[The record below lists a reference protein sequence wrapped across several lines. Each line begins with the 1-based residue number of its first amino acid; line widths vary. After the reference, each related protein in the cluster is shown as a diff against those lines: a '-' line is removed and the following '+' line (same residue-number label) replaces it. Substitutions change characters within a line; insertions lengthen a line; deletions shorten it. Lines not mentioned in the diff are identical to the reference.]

1 LETTQPIT
9 SGPLNWGIQF
19 YPVTLGTTI
28 EIIIIA
34 LLLIASALI
43 SGSEVA
49 YFSLSPEDK
58 KKIDRKKTKID
69 RIVLKNLGI
78 PEKIL
83 ATILVAN
90 TFINVGIVILTA
102 FTISSLADFSN
113 APVAGFIIQIV
124 LITFFLLLFGEIA
137 PKVYASRHALAFVR
151 LMAFALFLLEKLFR
165 PLNFLLLSST
175 SYISRRMKRHRK
187 NISIND
193 ISQALELTSGNEI
206 SDEKDI
212 LEGIVRFGNK
222 SVAGIMCPRVDVV
235 AIEINTSFND
245 VLDVINES
253 GYSRIP
259 VYSGSFDQVNGIL
272 YVKDLLPHSRKSGA
286 FKWQSLVRPPFYV
299 PETKMINTLLEEF
312 RKRRVHMAV
321 VVDEYG
327 GSSGIVTMEDI
338 LEEIVGD
345 ITDEFDEEEKFFTKI
360 SDDKFLFDAKVP
372 LADFCKVSGV
382 DETIF
387 DEVKGEADTLAG
399 LILELE
405 GEIPLLHEKI
415 TYKNFLFSIEA
426 VNNRRI
432 EQIKVEI
439 K

>member
-151 LMAFALFLLEKLFR
+151 LMAFALFLL
-165 PLNFLLLSST
+165 
-175 SYISRRMKRHRK
+175 
-187 NISIND
+187 
-193 ISQALELTSGNEI
+193 
-206 SDEKDI
+206 
-212 LEGIVRFGNK
+212 
-222 SVAGIMCPRVDVV
+222 
-235 AIEINTSFND
+235 
-245 VLDVINES
+245 
-253 GYSRIP
+253 
-259 VYSGSFDQVNGIL
+259 
-272 YVKDLLPHSRKSGA
+272 
-286 FKWQSLVRPPFYV
+286 
-299 PETKMINTLLEEF
+299 
-312 RKRRVHMAV
+312 
-321 VVDEYG
+321 
-327 GSSGIVTMEDI
+327 
-338 LEEIVGD
+338 
-345 ITDEFDEEEKFFTKI
+345 
-360 SDDKFLFDAKVP
+360 
-372 LADFCKVSGV
+372 
-382 DETIF
+382 
-387 DEVKGEADTLAG
+387 
-399 LILELE
+399 
-405 GEIPLLHEKI
+405 
-415 TYKNFLFSIEA
+415 
-426 VNNRRI
+426 
-432 EQIKVEI
+432 
-439 K
+439 